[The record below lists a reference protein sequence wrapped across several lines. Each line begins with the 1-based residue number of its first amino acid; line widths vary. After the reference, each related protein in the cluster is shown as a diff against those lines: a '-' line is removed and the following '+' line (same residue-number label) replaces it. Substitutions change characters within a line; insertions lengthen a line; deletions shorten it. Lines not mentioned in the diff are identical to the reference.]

1 MIHSTYRTHKGGR
14 DGALSTPLR
23 RVEEPDREDE
33 TAPDVSGPR
42 LRRGVVFTFSLVA
55 TCGALG
61 CALRGRGRRRRA
73 RRARRAAARRHRR
86 RGGGGRRGGRAGG
99 DDQPPSTD
107 DLLSNP
113 TDNCLLYKI
122 AWPVEDATADMQKA
136 TAFACEHVAS
146 PDTMCGTL
154 SRCDVALPYAQ
165 SECNFQLH
173 WVEAPDV
180 HDAHKNT
187 TWWENYFKALNG
199 DMSKWNAYMHNGLQ
213 LYVPNVGAIGSA
225 MAAQGIAFMTR
236 TSGDNDDFKHII
248 YEVSGRII
256 ELIGE
261 NDFTTA
267 AQPFDASECP
277 YAHELSGLTKRDMH
291 LAWNASGAGVR
302 SNGLQLPMLF
312 RTTVTAAEPDSA
324 AQAIYEELGS
334 ETDSFLKDNYVSDEC
349 DVYTVGFAQAKFVE
363 MMYVNNKLAPTG
375 DIGVRDYE
383 DYVQDSHNRF
393 VGTASVSTNQNKWDH
408 WMDQHIGFYATYLSD
423 TTRPVRDDDDV
434 QKVRARRRARPLY
447 LDLPNHSAPS
457 ARGGS
462 RSSPLPSSA
471 ISTPWAGRWRTAPT
485 PTARPPTRARTTC
498 TSACRTRR

>member
-1 MIHSTYRTHKGGR
+1 MAPSPPHY
-14 DGALSTPLR
+14 GA
-23 RVEEPDREDE
+23 VEEPDREDE

-61 CALRGRGRRRRA
+61 FA
-73 RRARRAAARRHRR
+73 RFAAA
-86 RGGGGRRGGRAGG
+86 GGGGAGALGRGAPQLDGTDDAAAAGGAAGAQAG

-199 DMSKWNAYMHNGLQ
+199 DMAKWNAYMHNGLQ

-375 DIGVRDYE
+375 DVGVRDYE

-423 TTRPVRDDDDV
+423 TNKTQCEMMTMV
-434 QKVRARRRARPLY
+434 QKVRRARRARASRFSPLS
-447 LDLPNHSAPS
+447 DPSPNHSAPS
-457 ARGGS
+457 RARARS
-462 RSSPLPSSA
+462 RSSSSSSSSRR

>member
-1 MIHSTYRTHKGGR
+1 ME
-14 DGALSTPLR
+14 DGARSGR
-23 RVEEPDREDE
+23 GAVEEPDREDE
-33 TAPDVSGPR
+33 SAPDVTGPGCAAAWSSR
-42 LRRGVVFTFSLVA
+42 FRSSRRAARSAARVVA
-55 TCGALG
+55 GGGGAGALG
-61 CALRGRGRRRRA
+61 RSAPQLDGTDD
-73 RRARRAAARRHRR
+73 AAAA
-86 RGGGGRRGGRAGG
+86 GGAAGAQAG

-122 AWPVEDATADMQKA
+122 AWPVEDATEDMQKA

-261 NDFTTA
+261 NDYTTA

-375 DIGVRDYE
+375 DVGVRDYE
-383 DYVQDSHNRF
+383 DYVRTRT
-393 VGTASVSTNQNKWDH
+393 TASSAPRPSRRTRTSGTTGWTSTS
-408 WMDQHIGFYATYLSD
+408 AS
-423 TTRPVRDDDDV
+423 TRPTSPTRT
-434 QKVRARRRARPLY
+434 R
-447 LDLPNHSAPS
+447 PS
-457 ARGGS
+457 AR
-462 RSSPLPSSA
+462 
-471 ISTPWAGRWRTAPT
+471 
-485 PTARPPTRARTTC
+485 
-498 TSACRTRR
+498 